1 MISPHLRLSRIV
13 SAGALSF
20 GLVVGAFGCGKE
32 NSQAVEERT
41 PRRIDYVMPVTES
54 TAEAWQEYARTHL
67 PPGMKPG
74 DYLTKERDYP
84 SGDTADVFRT
94 VLDTLYSPAG
104 EKAPLVVLYGETLP
118 RMVGCA
124 KLPCPL
130 LSPKPAAP
138 LDIKTLESFR
148 QATMSRRNIRGFDY
162 HVPIKLVT
170 QEDQRSIVEQGR
182 AMLAKYSPEDPFWF
196 ALTER
201 FPGAWGMALL
211 SSAGMNP
218 ARTEAVVEVTHHC
231 GRDCRSQELMILR
244 KAGERWQVV
253 ERIPEAADS
262 TDMGQLPL
270 RFRGVG
276 ARMPGRNRR
285 FAAKADSVRLSLL
298 PREIRGVLTVYPDGG
313 PIPGVT
319 VTAATEDTP
328 NKPWTRV
335 VSDSSGAYVIPNPPV
350 GMAYITVRC
359 PEGTQRPD
367 GLMAVTNVYVELA
380 KPILFN
386 MAIDRRN
393 CDDPGGTPQGIQPP
407 FNAPPMGNAADS
419 ARWRIATYPSS
430 DDEAAVYKAVLSG
443 AGAFPADGKI
453 TLVYA
458 TTKSLCD
465 SAGCADEYYRRI
477 RFEPQVM
484 MSTMDNFL
492 SIRAKRLDLRNGFTG
507 TPGIVLIG
515 DSTLKLLEA
524 AMGRQDI
531 INSTSLIRLAW
542 PTVDKVVQVSP
553 VAFSPHHK
561 QALVEL
567 TRGDFNNR
575 AERELWIA
583 NKQSNGEWRIVRW
596 FR

>member
-54 TAEAWQEYARTHL
+54 TAEAWQEYVRTHL
-67 PPGMKPG
+67 PPAMKPG
-74 DYLTKERDYP
+74 DYLTRERDYP
-84 SGDTADVFRT
+84 SGDTADVLRA
-94 VLDTLYSPAG
+94 VLDTLYLPSG
-104 EKAPLVVLYGETLP
+104 EKAPLAVLYGETWP
-118 RMVGCA
+118 RTIGCA

-148 QATMSRRNIRGFDY
+148 QATMTRRHIRGFEY
-162 HVPIKLVT
+162 HLPLKVVT
-170 QEDQRSIVEQGR
+170 QEDQRSIWEQGR
-182 AMLAKYSPEDPFWF
+182 AMLAKYSPDNPFWVAF
-196 ALTER
+196 AER
-201 FPGAWGMALL
+201 FPGAWGMVSL
-211 SSAGMNP
+211 SSVGMSP
-218 ARTEAVVEVTHHC
+218 ALNEAVVRVRHDC
-231 GRDCRSQELMILR
+231 GQDCSSTELMILR

-253 ERIPEAADS
+253 ERLPETTDS
-262 TDMGQLPL
+262 TDMGQLPF

-276 ARMPGRNRR
+276 ARMPGPNRR
-285 FAAKADSVRLSLL
+285 LAAKAESVRVSLL
-298 PREIRGVLTVYPDGG
+298 PREIHGVLTNYPSGG
-313 PIPGVT
+313 PIAGVAI
-319 VTAATEDTP
+319 TAATEDTP

-335 VSDSSGAYVIPNPPV
+335 VSDSSGAYAIANPPV
-350 GMAYITVRC
+350 GIAYLTVRC

-367 GLMAVTNVYVELA
+367 GLMAVTSANVELA

-407 FNAPPMGNAADS
+407 FDAPPMGNAADS
-419 ARWRIATYPSS
+419 ARWRNATYPSS
-430 DDEAAVYKAVLSG
+430 DDEAAVYKTVLSG
-443 AGAFPADGKI
+443 AGVSQAGGKI

-458 TTKSLCD
+458 TTKSQC
-465 SAGCADEYYRRI
+465 AGTGCADDYYRRI

-484 MSTMDNFL
+484 MSTMENFL
-492 SIRAKRLDLRNGFTG
+492 SVREKRLDLRDGFTG
-507 TPGIVLIG
+507 KPGVVLIG
-515 DSTLKLLEA
+515 DSSIKLLEVA
-524 AMGRQDI
+524 LGRPEI
-531 INSTSLIRLAW
+531 INNTSLIRLAW
-542 PTVDKVVQVSP
+542 PTVDRVVQVSP

-567 TRGDFNNR
+567 NRGDFSDR
-575 AERELWIA
+575 AQSELWIA
-583 NKQSNGEWRIVRW
+583 NKQPSGEWRIVRW